1 MPTECP
7 EAEQRAICSA
17 TQRNAA
23 TVPAE
28 GKMPD
33 AKPHGL
39 RDSGKGKPVEV
50 ESGLGLPGG
59 GENRGVCQ
67 WIQSFLGAK

>member
-23 TVPAE
+23 MVPAE

-39 RDSGKGKPVEV
+39 CDSGKGEPVEV